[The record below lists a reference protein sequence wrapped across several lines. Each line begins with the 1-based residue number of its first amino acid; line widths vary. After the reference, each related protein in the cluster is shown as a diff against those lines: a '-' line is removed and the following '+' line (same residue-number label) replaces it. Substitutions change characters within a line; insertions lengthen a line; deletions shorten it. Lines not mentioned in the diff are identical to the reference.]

1 MALKNNTAV
10 PRSFFLMRFADV
22 DVSGTTS
29 NNFDATA
36 NSAFGW
42 NSAFS
47 STPDYGLMVQNA
59 GNPAG
64 LANTIPFVQK
74 VAFPPNPCV
83 PGAQLGAGPITATDG
98 SMLMYYEGT
107 VPQKGTRTVTMNYKG
122 M

>member
-1 MALKNNTAV
+1 
-10 PRSFFLMRFADV
+10 V
-22 DVSGTTS
+22 DVSGTAS

-47 STPDYGLMVQNA
+47 STPDYGLMVQNV
-59 GNPAG
+59 GNPIG

-74 VAFPPNPCV
+74 VAFPPNPCL
-83 PGAQLGAGPITATDG
+83 PGAQIAFGPLTATDG

-107 VPQKGTRTVTMNYKG
+107 VPQKGSRTVTMNYKG